1 MYWHVTTRN
10 SQKCCSTYWV
20 YDIVCVY
27 IKHKATINLNRFVA
41 SLNLWICFYMV
52 RVVLALRPYIVK
64 CASSHQHHINAKIT
78 NSSSSKNIEEKKI
91 LKKQENW
98 NEQTNRILR
107 IPLWSMPDILIN
119 ELQNHEQKKCNK
131 CVLVWFKSKTHSQNK
146 KLFKGISCYDT
157 CFFMNNLI
165 N

>member
-52 RVVLALRPYIVK
+52 RVVLALRPYIMK

-78 NSSSSKNIEEKKI
+78 NSSSSKNIEEKKKFEKARK
-91 LKKQENW
+91 LKR
-98 NEQTNRILR
+98 TNKSHSKNTI
-107 IPLWSMPDILIN
+107 MIN
-119 ELQNHEQKKCNK
+119 ARYSNKWAAESRAKK
-131 CVLVWFKSKTHSQNK
+131 
-146 KLFKGISCYDT
+146 
-157 CFFMNNLI
+157 M
-165 N
+165 